1 MKFQSAFILFVTMFI
16 VMVGFG
22 IIFPL
27 MPFISINMGASPF
40 QIGLLMASYSLMQFI
55 FSPIWGSLS
64 DKYGRKPIIL
74 IGLSGF
80 AITLFMFGL
89 ADKLWMLFAA
99 RIGGGILSSACLPT
113 AMAYV
118 ADVTDEEHRG
128 AGMGMMGAAMG
139 LGIIVGPAIG
149 GLLANLHFGAPF
161 FFASGIAGLNLIFAS
176 VLLKESRKPQTRKE
190 IKYDRIKHLLSLR
203 GFMAYIFFIV
213 FLVSFSISNF
223 EATFSLFSNYQLG
236 FGAYESGIIFA
247 FMGAVGVIVQ
257 GFLIGRM
264 IELMGEER
272 VIKAGLLL
280 TGVGFLLTIVSKN
293 LLFLILSA
301 ALANIGQ
308 SLCRPSLA
316 SLISKDTEY
325 EEGATMGAMQSV
337 DSIGRVLGPIFGG
350 LLLQTHI
357 NLPYIGGGIVNLLAF
372 LAALF
377 VI

>member
-139 LGIIVGPAIG
+139 LGVIVGQAIG
-149 GLLANLHFGAPF
+149 GLLANFHFGAPF